1 MGILKTITEE
11 YFGETVREEDIINIE
26 GLDVEI
32 VSFTDNNGNIYRRG
46 YKPKDKNNLKKLLE
60 KMIKVR

>member
-11 YFGETVREEDIINIE
+11 YFGETIREEDEINID

-32 VSFTDNNGNIYRRG
+32 VFFTDNNKIYRL
-46 YKPKDKNNLKKLLE
+46 YIFQLNPILINLD
-60 KMIKVR
+60 